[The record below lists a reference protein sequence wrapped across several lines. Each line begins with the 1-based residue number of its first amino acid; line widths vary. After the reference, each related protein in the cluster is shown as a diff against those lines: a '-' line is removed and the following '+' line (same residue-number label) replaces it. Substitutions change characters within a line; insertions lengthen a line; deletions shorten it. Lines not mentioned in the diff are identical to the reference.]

1 MPLSFFLLI
10 KNNLGLGTISL
21 VAFLHGCCS
30 AILRGSTPCMRTLL
44 LSPNAL
50 VDEYFLQP
58 GVTVD
63 SDFDGVLNIG

>member
-1 MPLSFFLLI
+1 
-10 KNNLGLGTISL
+10 
-21 VAFLHGCCS
+21 
-30 AILRGSTPCMRTLL
+30 MRTLL

-50 VDEYFLQP
+50 VDQYFLQP